1 MKKLLIASTAL
12 VATAGIAAAD
22 VTVSGHA
29 AAGFHSGLNKNEL
42 QVSCT
47 TMQLT
52 ALAAEALKVSTAT
65 LV

>member
-22 VTVSGHA
+22 VTVLVTQRLVSTQVAMQLGA
-29 AAGFHSGLNKNEL
+29 AAAAAIL
-42 QVSCT
+42 
-47 TMQLT
+47 LT
-52 ALAAEALKVSTAT
+52 QLKVSTAT